1 MLKRKYGSRYDWKRI
16 AKKRY
21 TESYKTS
28 PQFTGYISLFT
39 MCEVVEPLNMTYKER
54 TVCIAD
60 KGYSWLQHFPEGKR
74 YSVTTVFNAENQIV
88 QWYIDICKQNGYC
101 SVNGPWMDDLYLDLI
116 VLPTGEII
124 EKDQEELDAALNARI
139 ISKQDYLQAWTD
151 FSELKTMI
159 IDDQFPLLE
168 MTTTHFDE
176 LSMGI
181 VDGQEIPYLPMKE
194 G

>member
-21 TESYKTS
+21 TETYRTT
-28 PQFTGYISLFT
+28 PQFTGHISLLT

-88 QWYIDICKQNGYC
+88 QWYIDICK
-101 SVNGPWMDDLYLDLI
+101 LDLI

-124 EKDQEELDAALNARI
+124 EKDQEELDAALKARI

-159 IDDQFPLLE
+159 TDDQFALLE
-168 MTTTHFDE
+168 MTTKHFDE
-176 LSMGI
+176 LSKGN
-181 VDGQEIPYLPMKE
+181 VDAE
-194 G
+194 